1 MQNEVLEY
9 INLKLDKLPKEL
21 SFKKPDYVVT
31 KAYDNDNQY
40 RVYKR
45 IAIKD
50 VAILLSD
57 SDRTTELKTRFDE
70 ALPLNE
76 YIKKNEGK
84 LEELAEKCS
93 VKEIEKLEKLQKEL
107 KDKTPYFIKYD
118 KNYLWQIYYSIT
130 DDKYFMLFPTKEGET
145 AVLFYMIKMMLEAPD
160 TLIYVPICKEDYSG
174 KIMASKEISDIENYI
189 WISTRYW
196 PQLYEVDE
204 KELYVVGEVTLQE
217 NIKSKYRIK
226 LESDIEAAK
235 FYTAL
240 KAMFIL
246 TTETNYEYVFSPAID
261 NNGALYFCYKN
272 EPITIENL
280 ESFITTQT
288 KTRLELKKRINDL
301 IETQK
306 QKLEDL
312 KKDIEEKEK
321 TYQGQKKEI
330 EQYLQCRDSM
340 FKKIK
345 FYFSKR
351 KTGKEKFKLKDKDK
365 KNLEKQ
371 KEGTEN
377 LDELDLKTLLAESYD
392 FAVKELETSSE
403 KYTVSDFI
411 KTYTETKEIL
421 EKEHEN
427 EEDIRALVVK
437 QTNLGSKI
445 KNAKQY
451 IDEIDKHRVS
461 IFDFFRF
468 AGKNNLIGLGQGT
481 EVHETPTK
489 IKHVFEFDTD
499 IQELS
504 NRADESIRE
513 HLSQEEINSLY
524 VSKYILGSLNSIVTK
539 SDTWVIDEQYEELKE
554 KYDSRE
560 EKDFFGEIRD
570 DYTVLKTL
578 NNKRHRENKKE
589 LYKVLGFNQNTTLDE
604 YKEKL
609 RYYADL
615 LNDAYSKITSIYD
628 MSVYYAKKSKGY
640 IHANIN
646 PTGLF
651 KDKSITKLYKA
662 YVTEESNILYYT
674 NIVFYDNYN
683 DTLPLGMD
691 DSTSVL
697 IKVGSNKKIGEQNIN
712 VIVEK
717 DMFEVD
723 IRHIKIIEEE

>member
-1 MQNEVLEY
+1 MENEVLDY
-9 INLKLDKLPKEL
+9 INLKLEKLPKTL

-45 IAIKD
+45 IAVKD
-50 VAILLSD
+50 IAILLSD
-57 SDRTTELKTRFDE
+57 DDRTTELKTRFE
-70 ALPLNE
+70 NAVPLNE
-76 YIKKNEGK
+76 YVKEHKDK
-84 LEELAEKCS
+84 FEELIEKCS
-93 VKEIEKLEKLQKEL
+93 VKEIKKLEKLQGEL

-118 KNYLWQIYYSIT
+118 QNYLWQIYYSIT
-130 DDKYFMLFPTKEGET
+130 DDKYFMMFPTKEGET
-145 AVLFYMIKMMLEAPD
+145 AVLFYMIKMILEAPD

-174 KIMASKEISDIENYI
+174 KILQSKDAADIENNI
-189 WISTRYW
+189 WVFTKLW
-196 PQLYEVDE
+196 PQIYEVDE
-204 KELYVVGEVTLQE
+204 KELYIVGEVTLQE

-226 LESDIEAAK
+226 LENNIEAAK

-246 TTETNYEYVFSPAID
+246 TTETNHEYVFQPAID
-261 NNGALYFCYKN
+261 EHGALYFSYQN
-272 EPITIENL
+272 EPIVIENL
-280 ESFITTQT
+280 ENFITTQT
-288 KTRLELKKRINDL
+288 KTRLELKKRIDDL
-301 IETQK
+301 IDTQNK
-306 QKLEDL
+306 KLEEL

-321 TYQGQKKEI
+321 TYQGQKQEI

-345 FYFSKR
+345 FYFSK
-351 KTGKEKFKLKDKDK
+351 KKSSKEKFKLKDKDK
-365 KNLEKQ
+365 KNLTKP
-371 KEGTEN
+371 KEGTED
-377 LDELDLKTLLAESYD
+377 LDEIDLKTLLQES
-392 FAVKELETSSE
+392 FEIATKELETSNE

-437 QTNLGSKI
+437 QTNLKSKI

-481 EVHETPTK
+481 EVHEAPTK

-504 NRADESIRE
+504 TKADERIRE
-513 HLSQEEINSLY
+513 NLSQEEINSLY
-524 VSKYILGSLNSIVTK
+524 VSKYLLPSLNSIVTK
-539 SDTWVIDEQYEELKE
+539 SDTWVIDEQYEELKNN
-554 KYDSRE
+554 YASRE
-560 EKDFFGEIRD
+560 EKDIFGEINE
-570 DYTVLKTL
+570 DYGVLKTL
-578 NNKRHRENKKE
+578 NNKKHRENKKE
-589 LYKVLGFNQNTTLDE
+589 LYKVLGFDQNTTLDE

-609 RYYADL
+609 RYFADL
-615 LNDAYSKITSIYD
+615 LNDAYAKVTSIYD

-646 PTGLF
+646 PSGLF

-662 YVTEESNILYYT
+662 YITEESTILYYT

-717 DMFEVD
+717 DMFDVD